1 MEMRL
6 DEKAEG
12 APAGGSLDTGQVAG
26 AWINADRGESGGT
39 LRLEVAGEGDA
50 LRVRGF
56 GVGEDGGDP
65 IDWGETDGIAL
76 AQGPGGDSA
85 WAFTCTFDH
94 GFMTTEVAAYGKEGI
109 LIAASYMTFNDDSGR
124 ADYWTREFFHRDR

>member
-6 DEKAEG
+6 DEKAD
-12 APAGGSLDTGQVAG
+12 ARSGGLDTAQIAG
-26 AWINADRGESGGT
+26 AWLNTDRGASGGT
-39 LRLEVAGEGDA
+39 LRLEVTDEGEG

-56 GVGEDGGDP
+56 GVGADGGSP
-65 IDWGETDGIAL
+65 IEWGETDGIAL
-76 AQGPGGDSA
+76 AQGPDGDTA

-94 GFMTTEVAAYGKEGI
+94 GFSTTEVAAYGKEGI
-109 LIAASYMTFNDDSGR
+109 LIAASYMTFTDGSGR